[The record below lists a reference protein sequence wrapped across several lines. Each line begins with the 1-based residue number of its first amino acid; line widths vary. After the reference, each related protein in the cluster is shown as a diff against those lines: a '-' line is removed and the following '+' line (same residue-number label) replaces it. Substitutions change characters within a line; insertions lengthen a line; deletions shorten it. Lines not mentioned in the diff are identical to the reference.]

1 MDSKAR
7 EAAADEGPSVI
18 GSGIFVDGNIEA
30 NVELRIRGKV
40 AGDVRCETLILGEQ
54 GEIRGNV
61 VADRVRL
68 SGLVDGAIDTGDLA
82 IEATARVQGDLT
94 YSRIKMAT
102 GAVVQGRMS
111 HVARDDIVESEPVAM
126 TDPPQMEKPI
136 SPARKA
142 QAAVYIE

>member
-1 MDSKAR
+1 MISNANSASD
-7 EAAADEGPSVI
+7 DEGPSLI
-18 GSGIFVDGNIEA
+18 GSGILIEGNIVA
-30 NVELRIRGKV
+30 DVELQIRGRIV
-40 AGDVRCETLILGEQ
+40 GDVRCETLVLSEH

-68 SGLVDGAIDTGDLA
+68 SGSVEGAIDTGDLA
-82 IEATARVQGDLT
+82 VESTARVKGDLT

-111 HVARDDIVESEPVAM
+111 HVAREDVAEAESVGMA
-126 TDPPQMEKPI
+126 DLPQARKPA
-136 SPARKA
+136 SPAVKS

>member
-1 MDSKAR
+1 MDRSADSS
-7 EAAADEGPSVI
+7 DEGPSLI
-18 GSGIFVDGNIEA
+18 GSGIFVEGNIVA
-30 NVELRIRGKV
+30 NVELQIRGKV
-40 AGDVRCETLILGEQ
+40 VGDVRCDTLVLSEHGQ
-54 GEIRGNV
+54 IRGNV

-68 SGLVDGAIDTGDLA
+68 SGSVEGAIDTGDLS

-111 HVARDDIVESEPVAM
+111 HVAREDLAGAEPAGM
-126 TDPPQMEKPI
+126 TDPPQAPKPA
-136 SPARKA
+136 SPAGKA

>member
-1 MDSKAR
+1 MDSNAITAR
-7 EAAADEGPSVI
+7 DEGPSVI

-30 NVELRIRGKV
+30 TVDLQIRGRIS
-40 AGDVRCETLILGEQ
+40 GDVRCETLVLGEQ

-61 VADRVRL
+61 FADRVRL
-68 SGLVDGAIDTGDLA
+68 SGTVEGAIETGDLA
-82 IEATARVQGDLT
+82 IEATARVKGDLT

-111 HVARDDIVESEPVAM
+111 HVPRDDVHEAEAVRMIE
-126 TDPPQMEKPI
+126 PPQAHKPA
-136 SPARKA
+136 SPTGKA